1 MEKNTNDTLILQLK
15 QQIAEKKSKLQKV
28 NRFTPI
34 TNMSLELFGER
45 HNLNVLGINVLLLLK
60 ATLTSIQQ
68 HSELPLIVS
77 GFQISD
83 WISDLDN
90 RYNILNVKEEEAK
103 LKSME
108 AKLSKLLSKEK
119 QTELEIAEI
128 MSQLKD

>member
-15 QQIAEKKSKLQKV
+15 QQISEKKSKLQKL

-83 WISDLDN
+83 WISDLQLKI
-90 RYNILNVKEEEAK
+90 RLLNKDAEQKK
-103 LKSME
+103 LDELEKQ
-108 AKLSKLLSKEK
+108 LRKLLSEDKK
-119 QTELEIAEI
+119 VELELDSIEG
-128 MSQLKD
+128 LLG